1 MNKLKAIGM
10 FICIALT
17 AAVVCAAAAFATG
30 CDKEPER
37 PKYRLPK
44 NCDVILEAEGG
55 WEAPCEEAPCEE
67 APCENFIIVCDT
79 YEELQEE
86 LLRHGIKMLEVNA
99 KKVREYA
106 DEHKDKSYVVCYC
119 VFNEYLGTY
128 RIKEVEV
135 DNGRLT
141 MYIRYP
147 GSPDT
152 IIAAPEVLCSELF
165 IAGVDKSFVANV
177 TEGEYVFVW

>member
-1 MNKLKAIGM
+1 MKESIKKAI
-10 FICIALT
+10 CAAT
-17 AAVVCAAAAFATG
+17 AALLMVIFTVAVTG
-30 CDKEPER
+30 CDKEPKE
-37 PKYRLPK
+37 PKYEPPK
-44 NCDVILEAEGG
+44 NCDVVLEAEGG
-55 WEAPCEEAPCEE
+55 WEAPCEE

-119 VFNEYLGTY
+119 VFNEHLGTY

-147 GSPDT
+147 WSPDS
-152 IIAAPEVLCSELF
+152 IIAAPQVICSELF

-177 TEGEYVFVW
+177 TECEYVFV

>member
-1 MNKLKAIGM
+1 MKKSIKKAI
-10 FICIALT
+10 CAAT
-17 AAVVCAAAAFATG
+17 AALLMVIFTIAVTG
-30 CDKEPER
+30 CDKEPKE
-37 PKYRLPK
+37 PKYEPPK
-44 NCDVILEAEGG
+44 NCDVVLEYEGG
-55 WEAPCEEAPCEE
+55 WAETYR
-67 APCENFIIVCDT
+67 NFITICDSYDEIQEILTT
-79 YEELQEE
+79 YGVEAWD
-86 LLRHGIKMLEVNA
+86 ND
-99 KKVREYA
+99 KVREYA
-106 DEHKDKSYVVCYC
+106 DEHKDKSFVVCC
-119 VFNEYLGTY
+119 CIFSSYLGKH

-177 TEGEYVFVW
+177 TECEYVFVW